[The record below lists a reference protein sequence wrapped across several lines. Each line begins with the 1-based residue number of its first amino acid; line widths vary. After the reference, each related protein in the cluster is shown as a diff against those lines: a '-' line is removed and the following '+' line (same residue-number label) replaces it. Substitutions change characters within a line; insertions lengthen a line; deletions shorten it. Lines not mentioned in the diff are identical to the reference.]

1 MQMLGIHE
9 DMAALILPQ
18 SLHKT
23 YGQIMYNQHL
33 VPKVFSLPWEDSK
46 FPLCTLLLC
55 GKFSVGFPP

>member
-1 MQMLGIHE
+1 MLLLVTDNE
-9 DMAALILPQ
+9 TQFQL
-18 SLHKT
+18 T
-23 YGQIMYNQHL
+23 YQIMYNQHL